1 MPPVMERPGDTGGDE
16 NRPSD
21 DRVLGHSIQVQN
33 RDAAQDKPH
42 RDDPVDVGKQPEVP
56 EQPRTANDD
65 QSNGQTGISHE
76 SSPPTLTAVKPVVT
90 TSDARR
96 STAVILVKVDR
107 KST

>member
-1 MPPVMERPGDTGGDE
+1 MPPVMERSGDTGGDE

-56 EQPRTANDD
+56 EQPRAANDN

-76 SSPPTLTAVKPVVT
+76 PSAPNARPGDRLVTGPIRKYRSS
-90 TSDARR
+90 
-96 STAVILVKVDR
+96 
-107 KST
+107 